1 MDFISLLFIAFS
13 LAMDAF
19 SVAITDGMTIK
30 NLKFRNALKIG
41 AFFGIFQAIMP
52 CIGWLLGC
60 GFINYIKA
68 VDHWVAFGLLG
79 FIGVNMIVESIKGD
93 DEKADDSN
101 PLDNKVLAVLA
112 VATSIDALAVGI
124 TFASV
129 GTFISIWVSA
139 AIIGIV
145 AFVCSVCGVYIGRK
159 SGHLFGNR
167 AELIGG
173 TVLILIGLKI
183 LIEHLI

>member
-1 MDFISLLFIAFS
+1 MDFISLMFISFS

-30 NLKFRNALKIG
+30 NLKFGNALKIG

-68 VDHWVAFGLLG
+68 IDHWLAFALLG
-79 FIGVNMIVESIKGD
+79 FIGINMIVESFKD
-93 DEKADDSN
+93 DDNKNDNSD

-129 GTFISIWVSA
+129 GTFISIWVSS
-139 AIIGIV
+139 AIIGAV
-145 AFVCSVCGVYIGRK
+145 AFVCSVCGVYIGKK

-173 TVLILIGLKI
+173 IVLVVIGLKI
-183 LIEHLI
+183 LIEHLM